1 MAEQAKVTSVEAI
14 EAFRTRL
21 IIYLKKARA
30 AVEEGP
36 AEVNRTRQW
45 LQGEHRRYWEDQV
58 RVRQKKLERAQNELS
73 SAKISP
79 LQQASTVQQ
88 MLVRKAR
95 ESLREAEAKLAML
108 KKWDRE
114 LENRA
119 EPLLRQ
125 MTQIQHTLNT
135 DIPKAI
141 AHLAQVVKTLDAYAG
156 IVAPRSLDASDSSS
170 APSAEESESAAELPN
185 ESSGADDSSEG
196 KTS

>member
-14 EAFRTRL
+14 EAFRVRL

-36 AEVNRTRQW
+36 TEVNRTRQW

-58 RVRQKKLERAQNELS
+58 RVRQKKLDRAQSELS
-73 SAKISP
+73 NAKIST
-79 LQQASTVQQ
+79 LQEVSTVQQ
-88 MLVRKAR
+88 MMVRKAR
-95 ESLREAEAKLAML
+95 ESLHEAEAKLNML

-125 MTQIQHTLNT
+125 TTQIQHTLNN
-135 DIPKAI
+135 DMPKAI
-141 AHLAQVVKTLDAYAG
+141 AHLAQIVKTLDAYAG
-156 IVAPRSLDASDSSS
+156 IGAPRLMDEPGQSSDQSSPNSDS
-170 APSAEESESAAELPN
+170 PDEPQN
-185 ESSGADDSSEG
+185 QTTEG